1 MIQKLLKWSY
11 DKLLPH
17 HLRLT
22 VDPFVSLRAP
32 PVAMGFAER
41 RVVFLAPHPD
51 DDIAAFGGPVGC
63 TSTGGPSVIGVH
75 DPMVAGDSRST
86 SIGAKSSS
94 RPSSRPDNSR
104 RAEPAGLSAS
114 TRQFFLD
121 NRDGELAPSA
131 KTRDQLWSILAE
143 LRPEA
148 VFLPFLWDNHSD
160 HIATSR
166 ILFEATSIGP

>member
-51 DDIAAFGGPVGC
+51 DDIAAFGGTCWLYKQREAQV
-63 TSTGGPSVIGVH
+63 SSVYMTDGRRGFPEYEH
-75 DPMVAGDSRST
+75 RSEVEQQALVET
-86 SIGAKSSS
+86 RQLEA
-94 RPSSRPDNSR
+94 R
-104 RAEPAGLSAS
+104 RAGRIVGLDE
-114 TRQFFLD
+114 QFFLD

-131 KTRDQLWSILAE
+131 KGSVPRF
-143 LRPEA
+143 
-148 VFLPFLWDNHSD
+148 V
-160 HIATSR
+160 
-166 ILFEATSIGP
+166 